1 MEENKTKAEAT
12 KEKKPAKV
20 EATKEEKPAKA
31 EPAKEEKPAKAEP
44 TKEEKPAKVE
54 ATKEEKPAKEEKA
67 TDNTIF
73 VKVGRAAMKRH
84 GLKEVY
90 VTSDGQAFAQK
101 GNANSHA
108 RNLENK
114 EVITVK

>member
-1 MEENKTKAEAT
+1 MEDNKTKA
-12 KEKKPAKV
+12 
-20 EATKEEKPAKA
+20 KA
-31 EPAKEEKPAKAEP
+31 
-44 TKEEKPAKVE
+44 
-54 ATKEEKPAKEEKA
+54 AKEEKA
-67 TDNTIF
+67 VKAKAEDTQETQSNSVL

>member
-12 KEKKPAKV
+12 KEKKPAKA
-20 EATKEEKPAKA
+20 EATKED
-31 EPAKEEKPAKAEP
+31 
-44 TKEEKPAKVE
+44 KPAKV
-54 ATKEEKPAKEEKA
+54 EKA

-90 VTSDGQAFAQK
+90 MTSDGQVFAQK

>member
-12 KEKKPAKV
+12 KEKKPAKA
-20 EATKEEKPAKA
+20 EATKEEKPAK
-31 EPAKEEKPAKAEP
+31 
-44 TKEEKPAKVE
+44 V
-54 ATKEEKPAKEEKA
+54 EKA

-90 VTSDGQAFAQK
+90 VTSDGQTFAQK

>member
-1 MEENKTKAEAT
+1 MDENKTKAEAT
-12 KEKKPAKV
+12 KEEKTAKV
-20 EATKEEKPAKA
+20 K
-31 EPAKEEKPAKAEP
+31 
-44 TKEEKPAKVE
+44 
-54 ATKEEKPAKEEKA
+54 KA
-67 TDNTIF
+67 TDNSIL

-84 GLKEVY
+84 GVKEVY

-101 GNANSHA
+101 GNANAHA

>member
-1 MEENKTKAEAT
+1 MEEKKAKAEAT
-12 KEKKPAKV
+12 KEDKPAKV
-20 EATKEEKPAKA
+20 
-31 EPAKEEKPAKAEP
+31 
-44 TKEEKPAKVE
+44 
-54 ATKEEKPAKEEKA
+54 EKA
-67 TDNTIF
+67 TDNTIL

-90 VTSDGQAFAQK
+90 VTSDGQVFAQK

>member
-31 EPAKEEKPAKAEP
+31 EATNEKKATKVEKP
-44 TKEEKPAKVE
+44 TKV
-54 ATKEEKPAKEEKA
+54 EKA

-73 VKVGRAAMKRH
+73 VKVGRASMKRH

-90 VTSDGQAFAQK
+90 VTSDGQVFAQK

>member
-1 MEENKTKAEAT
+1 
-12 KEKKPAKV
+12 
-20 EATKEEKPAKA
+20 
-31 EPAKEEKPAKAEP
+31 
-44 TKEEKPAKVE
+44 
-54 ATKEEKPAKEEKA
+54 
-67 TDNTIF
+67 
-73 VKVGRAAMKRH
+73 MKRH

-90 VTSDGQAFAQK
+90 MTSDGQVFAQK

>member
-12 KEKKPAKV
+12 KEKKPAK
-20 EATKEEKPAKA
+20 
-31 EPAKEEKPAKAEP
+31 
-44 TKEEKPAKVE
+44 EEKPAKVE
-54 ATKEEKPAKEEKA
+54 KA
-67 TDNTIF
+67 TDNTVF

>member
-1 MEENKTKAEAT
+1 MEDNKTKV
-12 KEKKPAKV
+12 K
-20 EATKEEKPAKA
+20 ATKEEKAVKAKA
-31 EPAKEEKPAKAEP
+31 EDTQK
-44 TKEEKPAKVE
+44 TQSNSVLV
-54 ATKEEKPAKEEKA
+54 
-67 TDNTIF
+67 N
-73 VKVGRAAMKRH
+73 VGRAAMKRH

-90 VTSDGQAFAQK
+90 VTSDGQVFAQK

>member
-12 KEKKPAKV
+12 KE
-20 EATKEEKPAKA
+20 EKPAEVK
-31 EPAKEEKPAKAEP
+31 K
-44 TKEEKPAKVE
+44 T
-54 ATKEEKPAKEEKA
+54 

-90 VTSDGQAFAQK
+90 VTSDGQVFAQK

>member
-20 EATKEEKPAKA
+20 EATKEEKPAK
-31 EPAKEEKPAKAEP
+31 
-44 TKEEKPAKVE
+44 VE
-54 ATKEEKPAKEEKA
+54 ATKEEKPTKVEKA

-73 VKVGRAAMKRH
+73 VRVGRAAMKRH

>member
-1 MEENKTKAEAT
+1 MEEKKTKAEAPK
-12 KEKKPAKV
+12 KEKVA
-20 EATKEEKPAKA
+20 EEKKA
-31 EPAKEEKPAKAEP
+31 A
-44 TKEEKPAKVE
+44 
-54 ATKEEKPAKEEKA
+54 
-67 TDNTIF
+67 DNSIL